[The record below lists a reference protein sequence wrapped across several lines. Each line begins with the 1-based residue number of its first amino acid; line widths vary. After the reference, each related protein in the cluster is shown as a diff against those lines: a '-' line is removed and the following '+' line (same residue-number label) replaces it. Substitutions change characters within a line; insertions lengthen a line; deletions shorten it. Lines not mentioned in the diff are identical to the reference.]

1 MPWVPV
7 AASPHSDGH
16 VLSNFAAQFTRYAC
30 VGPSYDAW
38 VAQNLTPQEVQGS
51 LFGASILDGIRGT
64 LLFYGPSQLKQV
76 FVELMMLARRPRQ
89 HGAAWREFLYHS
101 RARVM
106 PYPCVT
112 SLRTHRN
119 CALNASAW
127 PLFAGKK
134 TWDGNDYFIPP
145 VIDLQVTTDLRV
157 IGVFN
162 AFRLQASPHG
172 LTQLTELIAA
182 NDVTAVIFHPP
193 HPNSYFADQCCT
205 SNSSAT
211 SACDG
216 CSMYHAIATLAARAP
231 ARTPAAARAAHRE
244 LGRRRRRKRPRSAL
258 RQEVRAVDADPARS
272 DRLFRLRRTPRATAR
287 AARLASLKTALRNPP
302 TACRLRIQA
311 RAAQA
316 CGARLSIIP
325 RPMYSHVCQPGPV
338 RPLAVRT
345 AAWVREK
352 ARTVPCKD
360 GFECGIVTIPDYEL
374 AVGPVPTQVEP

>member
-1 MPWVPV
+1 MPWVPT
-7 AASPHSDGH
+7 AAPHSDGH

-106 PYPCVT
+106 PSHCVL
-112 SLRTHRN
+112 SLKRTAL

-145 VIDLQVTTDLRV
+145 VIDLQVTPDLRV

-172 LTQLTELIAA
+172 LSQLTELIAA

-211 SACDG
+211 SVCDG
-216 CSMYHAIATLAARAP
+216 CSMYHRLQRSQIELLLARRRLPGLLTASWGVDDEGNVHGVRCGKKCERLTRTPLAATDFFPSP
-231 ARTPAAARAAHRE
+231 ANATCNCPCCTAGVAE
-244 LGRRRRRKRPRSAL
+244 DGTKESAYG
-258 RQEVRAVDADPARS
+258 VPS
-272 DRLFRLRRTPRATAR
+272 
-287 AARLASLKTALRNPP
+287 SN
-302 TACRLRIQA
+302 QA

-360 GFECGIVTIPDYEL
+360 GFECGGVDVPAYEL
-374 AVGPVPTQVEP
+374 AVGPIPTQVEP